1 MSSKTVFT
9 ARRKAASALKKVA
22 HKEGVKSARKI
33 TTQKITIRGR
43 TLNVLVTVQHPGL
56 QRAFDAALA
65 RDDAFCIEQSVPEWR
80 WLCHDRKP
88 TPLWVK
94 VGDTHVCFFRQ
105 YEEPSPFNPAGLL
118 RPVLMHLVFPH
129 DQYIVTS

>member
-9 ARRKAASALKKVA
+9 ARRKAAALKKVA
-22 HKEGVKSARKI
+22 PKEGVKSARKI
-33 TTQKITIRGR
+33 TAQKITIRGR

-65 RDDAFCIEQSVPEWR
+65 RDDTFSIEQSVPE

-105 YEEPSPFNPAGLL
+105 YEEPSDTPL

-129 DQYIVTS
+129 DQYIVI